1 VQVNINSLHWFFEK
15 KTIHLKKINSAV
27 NYSTVF
33 LKKNC
38 SFKKV
43 NSEEEKQS
51 RAALIKLAF

>member
-33 LKKNC
+33 FKKKIVHLKK
-38 SFKKV
+38 
-43 NSEEEKQS
+43 
-51 RAALIKLAF
+51 